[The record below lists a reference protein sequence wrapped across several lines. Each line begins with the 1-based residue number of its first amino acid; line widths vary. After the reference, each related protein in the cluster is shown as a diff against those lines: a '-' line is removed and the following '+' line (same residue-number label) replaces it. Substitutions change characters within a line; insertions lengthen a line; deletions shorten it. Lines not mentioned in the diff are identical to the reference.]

1 MPKWETVSVRTD
13 FLQNEEDWENEDGKS
28 SN

>member
-1 MPKWETVSVRTD
+1 MPKWVTVSVRTD
-13 FLQNEEDWENEDGKS
+13 SLQNEEDWENEDGKS